1 MFFIF
6 ISNFLEQKRNQ
17 SDFTCS
23 QSVCSWLF
31 HFPFR
36 ESIFYA
42 RRLFPFPFIFGS
54 RNDYVDR
61 KYSSIQDTF
70 RWTTMHTKR
79 SKSHFIC
86 ICALKIRIKVN
97 EASSSI
103 YVHNLPVQ
111 RFLYSK
117 IICFNTRNYRSILTT
132 HIYSIVFPFIY
143 LLSCSDLIDFGGMYL
158 LTHLAEQVGF
168 YSIFSCQ
175 LFLSAGTSLN

>member
-1 MFFIF
+1 MYECILAYSTFCTWTCSYYKYLQTSNSHSIAWVFFIF
-6 ISNFLEQKRNQ
+6 VSNFLEQKRNQ

-103 YVHNLPVQ
+103 Y
-111 RFLYSK
+111 
-117 IICFNTRNYRSILTT
+117 I
-132 HIYSIVFPFIY
+132 IY
-143 LLSCSDLIDFGGMYL
+143 LYN
-158 LTHLAEQVGF
+158 GF
-168 YSIFSCQ
+168 YIVK
-175 LFLSAGTSLN
+175 